1 MSYFHNVQD
10 TSVWPSSLPDST
22 IQVGWRYKFRDL
34 VTVDCTKMLV
44 GACANLK
51 PSCEV
56 CAYWNYGVILK
67 VGPVTVRM
75 SRENST
81 LDVIGRCKVTNGSKQ
96 ALNMMWFVLAKFFY
110 GIETLLMNFKGVC
123 PMVSLPD
130 GN

>member
-1 MSYFHNVQD
+1 M
-10 TSVWPSSLPDST
+10 
-22 IQVGWRYKFRDL
+22 
-34 VTVDCTKMLV
+34 TVDCTKMLI

-56 CAYWNYGVILK
+56 SAYWNSGVILK

-75 SRENST
+75 SRNNST

-123 PMVSLPD
+123 PMVREMKRQSNESQRL
-130 GN
+130 